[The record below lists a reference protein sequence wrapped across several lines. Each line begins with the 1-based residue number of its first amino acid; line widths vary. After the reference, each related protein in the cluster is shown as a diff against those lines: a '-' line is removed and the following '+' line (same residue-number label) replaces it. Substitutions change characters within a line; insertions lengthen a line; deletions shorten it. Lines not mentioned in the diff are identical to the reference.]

1 MDNGDSIKEALI
13 MGDPNI
19 AGYEY
24 ALMIFTFVTVLM
36 TVRVQFSAKYDARFF
51 DKEIPKNSFWRK
63 LYPFKEK
70 ENNPL
75 VYCKFVP
82 FIISVIIFIAVL
94 IIYVIYWIS
103 PELLRPF
110 LVSKGVVISA
120 LCYPMVVALY
130 MLIMIY

>member
-1 MDNGDSIKEALI
+1 

-19 AGYEY
+19 VGYEY
-24 ALMIFTFVTVLM
+24 ILLIFTFCTVLL
-36 TVRVQFSAKYDARFF
+36 TGRIQFSAKYDARFF
-51 DKEIPKNSFWRK
+51 SKEIPKKSFWRK
-63 LYPFKEK
+63 MYPFKER

-75 VYCKFVP
+75 AYGKLIPFV
-82 FIISVIIFIAVL
+82 ISVFIFLVVF

-110 LVSKGVVISA
+110 LVSKGVVIGA
-120 LCYPMVVALY
+120 MCYPVIVVIY

>member
-1 MDNGDSIKEALI
+1 

-19 AGYEY
+19 EGYAY
-24 ALMIFTFVTVLM
+24 ILLIFSFLTVLF
-36 TVRVQFSAKYDARFF
+36 TVIIQISPKHNPRFF
-51 DKEIPKNSFWRK
+51 DKEVPKNSIWRK

-75 VYCKFVP
+75 VYCKLVP
-82 FIISVIIFIAVL
+82 FIISVIIFIGVL

-110 LVSKGVVISA
+110 LVSKGVVIA
-120 LCYPMVVALY
+120 AMCYPVVVAIY

>member
-1 MDNGDSIKEALI
+1 

-51 DKEIPKNSFWRK
+51 DKEMPKNSFWRK

-110 LVSKGVVISA
+110 LVSKGVVIGA
-120 LCYPMVVALY
+120 MCYPMVVVIY
-130 MLIMIY
+130 MMIMIC